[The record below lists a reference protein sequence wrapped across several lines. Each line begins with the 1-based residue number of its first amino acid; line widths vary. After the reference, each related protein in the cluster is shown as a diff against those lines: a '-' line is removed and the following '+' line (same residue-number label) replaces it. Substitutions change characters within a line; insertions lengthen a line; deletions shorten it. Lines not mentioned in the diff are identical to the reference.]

1 MTHRYF
7 TATILSLLLSSYS
20 LNAEPSFKV
29 VVLGCHGGPNETN
42 ISGYLVAPYEANEFV
57 ALDAGSLLHG
67 IQVAKT
73 KNSFEDIK
81 TNPDTEQRFEVEIL
95 QNHIKGYLISHAHL
109 EHVSG
114 LVICS
119 NFDTKKPIF
128 GIDSTI
134 DYIRDH
140 LFNWKIWP
148 NFGSEG
154 KRPLSQYQYTR
165 LEIGEK
171 IPLPN
176 THMTVEPYVLSHH
189 GSYECTAFLIE
200 SSGSYLVYFGD
211 TSPDAL
217 ESEKNIEKVWRR
229 IAPLIRDS
237 KLTGIFLECSYP
249 DSILDSDLYGHLKPK
264 YMMEELQ
271 KLACLVDPVSPETAL
286 QNVKVVVTHI
296 KDSLGK
302 GPSPEMVI
310 EEELKNLNQ
319 LGIEFIFP
327 EQGQKIEL

>member
-1 MTHRYF
+1 
-7 TATILSLLLSSYS
+7 
-20 LNAEPSFKV
+20 
-29 VVLGCHGGPNETN
+29 
-42 ISGYLVAPYEANEFV
+42 LVAPLEANEFI
-57 ALDAGSLLHG
+57 ALDAGSLLQG
-67 IQVAKT
+67 IEVACA
-73 KNSFEDIK
+73 KNSFQEIK
-81 TNPDTEQRFEVEIL
+81 TNLDSELNFEVEIL

-109 EHVSG
+109 EHVAG

-134 DYIRDH
+134 DFLRDH

-154 KRPLSQYQYTR
+154 KRPLNQYQYTR
-165 LEIGEK
+165 LQIGEK
-171 IPLPN
+171 ISLPAAD
-176 THMTVEPYVLSHH
+176 MTVEPYVLSHH
-189 GSYECTAFLIE
+189 GSYECTAFIIE
-200 SSGSYLVYFGD
+200 SAGSYLVYFGD

-217 ESEKNIEKVWRR
+217 EAEKNIEKVWRR

-249 DSILDSDLYGHLKPK
+249 DTMPDSDLYGHLKPK

-271 KLACLVDPVSPETAL
+271 KLAYLVDPLSPETAL
-286 QNVKVVVTHI
+286 QKVKVVVTHI
-296 KDSLGK
+296 KDSMTK
-302 GPSPEMVI
+302 GVYSKQVI
-310 EEELKNLNQ
+310 EQDLKKLNQ
-319 LGIEFIFP
+319 LNVEFIFP